1 MERRSQRRLEA
12 GKGVERTKSVRA
24 ERNSGRREEG
34 GNEKVEHTAER

>member
-34 GNEKVEHTAER
+34 GREKIEHTTKR

>member
-12 GKGVERTKSVRA
+12 GKGVERAKSVRA
-24 ERNSGRREEG
+24 ERSSGRREEG